1 MLILNRFPRLLGLG
15 IIKLFLS
22 KFIIKL
28 TYWWS
33 FIELLLFLYYAI
45 FFTLISV
52 IILLLVNIN
61 GETYLAITL
70 ENWSFGDFS
79 LNSSSGSGQRGF
91 WDTVLNSD
99 SSVGNNNGGDN
110 NNTDPGN
117 NNQNIGNIVDSHH
130 VYKTDKFGEYLA
142 KNTNQSLGSA
152 KILVKG
158 ADRNVE
164 MSELAAEIKAHHL
177 NLWTNKYGHIISLSQ
192 KVNSGSFMIEIAK
205 LKCDCPSL
213 G

>member
-15 IIKLFLS
+15 VIKLFLS
-22 KFIIKL
+22 NFIIKL

-52 IILLLVNIN
+52 IIFLLVNIN
-61 GETYLAITL
+61 GETFLAITL

-79 LNSSSGSGQRGF
+79 LNSTSGGGQRGF

-99 SSVGNNNGGDN
+99 SSFGNNNGGDN
-110 NNTDPGN
+110 DNTDPGN

-142 KNTNQSLGSA
+142 KNTNKSLGSA
-152 KILVKG
+152 NILVKG
-158 ADRNVE
+158 LTE
-164 MSELAAEIKAHHL
+164 TWKCL
-177 NLWTNKYGHIISLSQ
+177 N
-192 KVNSGSFMIEIAK
+192 
-205 LKCDCPSL
+205 
-213 G
+213 

>member
-1 MLILNRFPRLLGLG
+1 MLILNRFPRLLGL
-15 IIKLFLS
+15 IKLFLS

-28 TYWWS
+28 TFCWS
-33 FIELLLFLYYAI
+33 FIELLLFIHYAI

-52 IILLLVNIN
+52 IIFLLFNIN
-61 GETYLAITL
+61 GETFLAITL

-79 LNSSSGSGQRGF
+79 LNSSSGGGQRGF

-99 SSVGNNNGGDN
+99 TSVGNNNGGDN

-117 NNQNIGNIVDSHH
+117 NQNIGNVVDSNH

-142 KNTNQSLGSA
+142 KNTNRSLASA
-152 KILVKG
+152 NISVRDMAG
-158 ADRNVE
+158 RNVE
-164 MSELAAEIKAHHL
+164 MSELAAEIRAHHPI
-177 NLWTNKYGHIISLSQ
+177 LWTNKHGSLLGLSQ
-192 KVNSGSFMIEIAK
+192 KVNSGTFMVEIAK